1 MKDMGDLTGRVA
13 VITGGGGGIGA
24 AVCETLAF
32 HGAIV
37 VPADIKPELC
47 DPVVERVKAA
57 GGQAYAVAMNVME
70 LESVKKAFQE
80 VYDKFVRIDI
90 LVNIA
95 GILSGDT
102 IFEVTPEHWDKMLD
116 INLRGIHFCCQ
127 SVIPYMEKSGGGSVV
142 SVSSQAG
149 QVGGWMGSVAYSASK
164 GGILAITK
172 GYARQ
177 CTAKYGIR
185 FNDVAPGLI
194 ETPLTKERGDKPDGI
209 PVGRLG
215 TAQDVA
221 NAIYFLASDLSAFVD
236 GATIDVNGGMF
247 MRS

>member
-13 VITGGGGGIGA
+13 VVTGGGGGIGA

-37 VPADIKPELC
+37 VPADIKPEQC
-47 DPVVERVKAA
+47 KPVVERVEAA
-57 GGQAYAVAMNVME
+57 GGQAYAVEMNVME

-80 VYDKFVRIDI
+80 VYDKFGRIDI

-172 GYARQ
+172 G
-177 CTAKYGIR
+177 
-185 FNDVAPGLI
+185 
-194 ETPLTKERGDKPDGI
+194 
-209 PVGRLG
+209 
-215 TAQDVA
+215 
-221 NAIYFLASDLSAFVD
+221 
-236 GATIDVNGGMF
+236 
-247 MRS
+247 

>member
-1 MKDMGDLTGRVA
+1 MQDMSRLDGRVA
-13 VITGGGGGIGA
+13 IVTGGAGGIGT
-24 AVCETLAF
+24 AVCETLA
-32 HGAIV
+32 HYGAIV
-37 VPADIKPELC
+37 VPAELKVEVC
-47 DPVVERVKAA
+47 DKVVASIESA
-57 GGQAYAVAMNVME
+57 GGTCFPVEMDVSS
-70 LESVKKAFQE
+70 LESVQKAMKA
-80 VYDKFVRIDI
+80 VNDKFGHIDI

-102 IFEVTPEHWDKMLD
+102 IPEVTPEHWDKMLD
-116 INLRGIHFCCQ
+116 INLRGMHFCCQ
-127 SVIPYMEKSGGGSVV
+127 TVVPYMAANGGGSVV

-164 GGILAITK
+164 GGMLAMTK

-194 ETPLTKERGDKPDGI
+194 ATPLTAARGDKPEGI

-215 TAQDVA
+215 TSQDIA
-221 NAIYFLASDLSAFVD
+221 NAIYFLASDMASFID
-236 GATIDVNGGMF
+236 GATIDLNGGMF